1 MLLVST
7 HACYFICLVRCLSL
21 PFNFFVMFVRVSS
34 WLTHL
39 VMGTIALSSD
49 ISLFCNVENPHLMLL
64 DLFPRFTLSLERY
77 LWSIS

>member
-1 MLLVST
+1 
-7 HACYFICLVRCLSL
+7 
-21 PFNFFVMFVRVSS
+21 MFVRVSS